1 MRSTMTFLMRLH
13 RIDQLIQEAGIVSF
27 EKMQQELQCSSPTL
41 KRDLRYMREELGA
54 PIVYSYTQN
63 GYYYAQDS
71 KVASKNLQSVC
82 PPIPASWYGADEM
95 FVFMSVLQMLD
106 RIQTDK
112 TGLLSGD
119 MRPLKARLLSL
130 VRSDMITTRELA
142 KRVKV
147 IGDEYKHVNLPYFP
161 LVGYAVSHRR
171 RLRITYFTQ
180 GRGVESLR
188 EISPL
193 RLVHY
198 KNRWYVDA
206 WCHQSD
212 ELRKFAVENIRS
224 AELSKKKCTN
234 VAMRTIEE
242 YFDSTY
248 GIFSGSKSDRL
259 TAKLQIDATMAPYVR
274 NEIWHREQNMT
285 SREDGSLVLEVP
297 YARETELLSR
307 ILGLGIHARVL
318 SPASLAERVAEEA
331 AAVLRQYD
339 GSLKGGAA

>member
-1 MRSTMTFLMRLH
+1 MTFLMRLH

-71 KVASKNLQSVC
+71 KIASNKLQSVSA
-82 PPIPASWYGADEM
+82 PIPASWYGADELY
-95 FVFMSVLQMLD
+95 VFMSVLQMLD
-106 RIQTDK
+106 RIQADK
-112 TGLLSGD
+112 SGLLSGD
-119 MRPLKARLLSL
+119 MRPLRARLLSL

-171 RLRITYFTQ
+171 RLRITYFAQ

-212 ELRKFAVENIRS
+212 GLRKFAVENIRS
-224 AELSKKKCTN
+224 AELSKKKCCS
-234 VAMRTIEE
+234 VAMRTIED

-248 GIFSGSKSDRL
+248 GIFSADQQERA
-259 TAKLQIDATMAPYVR
+259 TAKIRIDATMAPYVR
-274 NEIWHREQNMT
+274 NEIWHREQTMT
-285 SREDGSLVLEVP
+285 SAEDGSIVLEVP
-297 YARETELLSR
+297 YAVETELLSR
-307 ILGLGIHARVL
+307 ILGLGVHARVL
-318 SPASLAERVAEEA
+318 APAALAERVAKEA

-339 GSLKGGAA
+339 ASLLEAEA